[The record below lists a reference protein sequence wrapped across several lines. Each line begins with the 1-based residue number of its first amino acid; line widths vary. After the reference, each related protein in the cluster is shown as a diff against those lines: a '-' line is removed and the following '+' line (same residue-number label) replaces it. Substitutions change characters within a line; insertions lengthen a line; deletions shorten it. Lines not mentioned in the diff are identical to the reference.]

1 MLNWL
6 QHLIAEVTGAA
17 LPPDLVQIERLTRKI
32 AGKRLQILCKDDLTE
47 ILQIAHWTLIEQR
60 N

>member
-6 QHLIAEVTGAA
+6 QHLIAEITEAA
-17 LPPDLVQIERLTRKI
+17 LLPDLVQMERLTRKI
-32 AGKRLQILCKDDLTE
+32 AGKRLQILSRDDLTE
-47 ILQIAHWTLIEQR
+47 IVQIAHQTLLDKR

>member
-17 LPPDLVQIERLTRKI
+17 LPPDLVQMERLTRKI
-32 AGKRLQILCKDDLTE
+32 AGKRLQILSKDDLTE
-47 ILQIAHWTLIEQR
+47 IVQIAHRTLIK
-60 N
+60 